1 MNFYSFA
8 YYSIND
14 IMNKEMNLMKNR
26 NFKLEY
32 KRFNS
37 IFDWI
42 LRMIGY
48 ALILIC
54 ISTVLGS
61 DKSIYIDPSYFGLWG
76 LLTAILIYI
85 LNKTIKPL
93 IVWLTLPLTGLT
105 LGLFYPFINVF
116 ILKLVDFILISHFDI
131 TGGIFMSI
139 FVAILISIL
148 NIIMDSIIFKGILG
162 KEELK

>member
-1 MNFYSFA
+1 
-8 YYSIND
+8 
-14 IMNKEMNLMKNR
+14 MKNR
-26 NFKLEY
+26 KLKLEY
-32 KRFNS
+32 KKFNS

-54 ISTVLGS
+54 VSTVLGS
-61 DKSIYIDPSYFGLWG
+61 DKSIYIDPNYFGFWG

-93 IVWLTLPLTGLT
+93 IFWLTLPLTGLT
-105 LGLFYPFINVF
+105 LGLFYPLINVF
-116 ILKLVDFILISHFDI
+116 ILKIVDYILLSHFDI
-131 TGGIFMSI
+131 TGGIFMSF

-162 KEELK
+162 KEEKC

>member
-1 MNFYSFA
+1 
-8 YYSIND
+8 
-14 IMNKEMNLMKNR
+14 MKNR
-26 NFKLEY
+26 KLKLEY
-32 KRFNS
+32 KKFNS

-54 ISTVLGS
+54 VSTVLGS
-61 DKSIYIDPSYFGLWG
+61 DKSIYIDSNYFGFWG

-93 IVWLTLPLTGLT
+93 IFWLTLPLTGLT
-105 LGLFYPFINVF
+105 LGLFYPLINVF
-116 ILKLVDFILISHFDI
+116 ILKIVDYILLSHFDI
-131 TGGIFMSI
+131 TGGIFMSF

-162 KEELK
+162 KEEK

>member
-1 MNFYSFA
+1 
-8 YYSIND
+8 
-14 IMNKEMNLMKNR
+14 MKNKKL
-26 NFKLEY
+26 KLEY
-32 KRFNS
+32 KKFNA

-54 ISTVLGS
+54 VSTILGS
-61 DKSIYIDPSYFGLWG
+61 DKSIYIDPSYFGFWG

-93 IVWLTLPLTGLT
+93 IFWLTLPLTGLT
-105 LGLFYPFINVF
+105 LGLFYPLINVF
-116 ILKLVDFILISHFDI
+116 ILKIVDFILLSHFDI
-131 TGGIFMSI
+131 TGGIFMSF

-162 KEELK
+162 KEER

>member
-1 MNFYSFA
+1 
-8 YYSIND
+8 
-14 IMNKEMNLMKNR
+14 MKNR
-26 NFKLEY
+26 KFKLEY

-61 DKSIYIDPSYFGLWG
+61 DKSIYIDPNYFGLWG

>member
-1 MNFYSFA
+1 
-8 YYSIND
+8 
-14 IMNKEMNLMKNR
+14 MKNR
-26 NFKLEY
+26 SSKFGS

-42 LRMIGY
+42 LRMVGY

-61 DKSIYIDPSYFGLWG
+61 DKSIYIDPNYFGVWG
-76 LLTAILIYI
+76 LLTAILIYV

-93 IVWLTLPLTGLT
+93 IVWLTLPLTALT
-105 LGLFYPFINVF
+105 LGLFYPLINVF
-116 ILKLVDFILISHFDI
+116 ILKLVDFILLSHFDI
-131 TGGIFMSI
+131 TGGILMSI

-148 NIIMDSIIFKGILG
+148 NIIMDTIIFKNILG
-162 KEELK
+162 EEK

>member
-1 MNFYSFA
+1 
-8 YYSIND
+8 
-14 IMNKEMNLMKNR
+14 MKNR
-26 NFKLEY
+26 EL
-32 KRFNS
+32 KRDNKKFNS

-54 ISTVLGS
+54 ISTILGS

-76 LLTAILIYI
+76 LLTAIFIYI

-105 LGLFYPFINVF
+105 LGLFYPLINVF
-116 ILKLVDFILISHFDI
+116 ILKLVDFILLSHFDI
-131 TGGIFMSI
+131 TGGIFMSF

-162 KEELK
+162 KEEK

>member
-1 MNFYSFA
+1 
-8 YYSIND
+8 
-14 IMNKEMNLMKNR
+14 MKNR
-26 NFKLEY
+26 KILNK
-32 KRFNS
+32 KVNS

-61 DKSIYIDPSYFGLWG
+61 DKSIYIDPNYFGVWG
-76 LLTAILIYI
+76 LITSILKYI
-85 LNKTIKPL
+85 LNKTVKPL
-93 IVWLTLPLTGLT
+93 IFWLTLPLTGLT

-116 ILKLVDFILISHFDI
+116 ILKLVDLILFSHFEI
-131 TGGIFMSI
+131 TGGIIMSI

-148 NIIMDSIIFKGILG
+148 NIIMDSIIFKNILG
-162 KEELK
+162 KEEQK

>member
-1 MNFYSFA
+1 
-8 YYSIND
+8 
-14 IMNKEMNLMKNR
+14 MKNR
-26 NFKLEY
+26 KLKLEY
-32 KRFNS
+32 KKFNA

-54 ISTVLGS
+54 VSTILGS
-61 DKSIYIDPSYFGLWG
+61 DKSIYIDPSYFGFWG

-93 IVWLTLPLTGLT
+93 IFWLTLPLTGLT
-105 LGLFYPFINVF
+105 LGLFYPLINVF
-116 ILKLVDFILISHFDI
+116 ILKIVDFILLSHFDI
-131 TGGIFMSI
+131 TGGIFMSF

-162 KEELK
+162 KEER

>member
-1 MNFYSFA
+1 
-8 YYSIND
+8 
-14 IMNKEMNLMKNR
+14 MKNR
-26 NFKLEY
+26 KLKLEY
-32 KRFNS
+32 KKFNS

-54 ISTVLGS
+54 VSTVLGS
-61 DKSIYIDPSYFGLWG
+61 DKSIYIDPNYFGFWG

-93 IVWLTLPLTGLT
+93 IFWLTLPLTGLT
-105 LGLFYPFINVF
+105 LGLFYPLINVF
-116 ILKLVDFILISHFDI
+116 ILKIVDYILLSHFDI
-131 TGGIFMSI
+131 TGGIFMSF

-162 KEELK
+162 KEEK

>member
-1 MNFYSFA
+1 
-8 YYSIND
+8 
-14 IMNKEMNLMKNR
+14 MKNR
-26 NFKLEY
+26 KLKLEY
-32 KRFNS
+32 KKFNS

-54 ISTVLGS
+54 VSTVLGS
-61 DKSIYIDPSYFGLWG
+61 DKSIYIDPNYFGFWG

-93 IVWLTLPLTGLT
+93 IFWLTLPLTGLT
-105 LGLFYPFINVF
+105 LGLFYPLINVF
-116 ILKLVDFILISHFDI
+116 ILKIVDYILLSHFDL
-131 TGGIFMSI
+131 TGGIFMSF

-162 KEELK
+162 KEEK

>member
-1 MNFYSFA
+1 
-8 YYSIND
+8 
-14 IMNKEMNLMKNR
+14 MKNR
-26 NFKLEY
+26 KFKLEN
-32 KRFNS
+32 KKFNA

-54 ISTVLGS
+54 ISTILGS
-61 DKSIYIDPSYFGLWG
+61 DKSIYIDPNYFGLWG

-93 IVWLTLPLTGLT
+93 IVWLTLPLTALT
-105 LGLFYPFINVF
+105 LGLFYPLINVF
-116 ILKLVDFILISHFDI
+116 ILKLVDFILLSHFDI
-131 TGGIFMSI
+131 TGGIFMSF

-162 KEELK
+162 KEEQ

>member
-1 MNFYSFA
+1 
-8 YYSIND
+8 
-14 IMNKEMNLMKNR
+14 MKNR
-26 NFKLEY
+26 KLKLEY
-32 KRFNS
+32 KKFNS

-54 ISTVLGS
+54 VSTVLGS
-61 DKSIYIDPSYFGLWG
+61 DKSIYIDPSYFGFWG

-93 IVWLTLPLTGLT
+93 IFWLTLPLTGLT
-105 LGLFYPFINVF
+105 LGLFYPLINVF
-116 ILKLVDFILISHFDI
+116 ILKIVDYILLSHFDI
-131 TGGIFMSI
+131 TGGIFMSF

-162 KEELK
+162 KEEK

>member
-1 MNFYSFA
+1 
-8 YYSIND
+8 
-14 IMNKEMNLMKNR
+14 MKNR
-26 NFKLEY
+26 KFKLEY

-54 ISTVLGS
+54 ISTILGS
-61 DKSIYIDPSYFGLWG
+61 DKSIYIDPNYFGIWG

-85 LNKTIKPL
+85 LNKTVKPL
-93 IVWLTLPLTGLT
+93 IFWLTLPLTGLT
-105 LGLFYPFINVF
+105 LGLFYPLINVF
-116 ILKLVDFILISHFDI
+116 ILKLVDFILMSHFDI
-131 TGGIFMSI
+131 TGGIFMSF

-148 NIIMDSIIFKGILG
+148 NIIMDSVIFKGILG
-162 KEELK
+162 KE

>member
-26 NFKLEY
+26 KFKLEY

-61 DKSIYIDPSYFGLWG
+61 DKSIYIDPNYFGLWG

>member
-1 MNFYSFA
+1 
-8 YYSIND
+8 
-14 IMNKEMNLMKNR
+14 MKKR
-26 NFKLEY
+26 KLKLEY

-61 DKSIYIDPSYFGLWG
+61 DKSIYIDPNYFGIWG

-85 LNKTIKPL
+85 LNRTIKPL

-105 LGLFYPFINVF
+105 LGLFYPLINVF

-162 KEELK
+162 KEEIK

>member
-1 MNFYSFA
+1 
-8 YYSIND
+8 
-14 IMNKEMNLMKNR
+14 MKNR
-26 NFKLEY
+26 KFKLEY
-32 KRFNS
+32 KNFNA

-54 ISTVLGS
+54 ISTILGS
-61 DKSIYIDPSYFGLWG
+61 DKSIYIDPNYFGLWG

-93 IVWLTLPLTGLT
+93 IVWLTLPLTALT
-105 LGLFYPFINVF
+105 LGLFYPLINVF
-116 ILKLVDFILISHFDI
+116 ILKLVDFILLSHFDI
-131 TGGIFMSI
+131 TGGIFMSF

-162 KEELK
+162 KEEK

>member
-1 MNFYSFA
+1 
-8 YYSIND
+8 
-14 IMNKEMNLMKNR
+14 MKNR
-26 NFKLEY
+26 KLKLEY
-32 KRFNS
+32 KKFNA

-54 ISTVLGS
+54 ISTILGS
-61 DKSIYIDPSYFGLWG
+61 DKSIYIDPNYFGLWG

-93 IVWLTLPLTGLT
+93 IVWLTIPLTALT
-105 LGLFYPFINVF
+105 LGLFYPLINVF
-116 ILKLVDFILISHFDI
+116 ILKLVDFILLSHFDI
-131 TGGIFMSI
+131 TGGIFMSF

-162 KEELK
+162 KEEK

>member
-1 MNFYSFA
+1 
-8 YYSIND
+8 
-14 IMNKEMNLMKNR
+14 MKNR
-26 NFKLEY
+26 KLKLEY
-32 KRFNS
+32 KHFNA

-54 ISTVLGS
+54 ISTILGS
-61 DKSIYIDPSYFGLWG
+61 DKSIYIDPNYFGLWG
-76 LLTAILIYI
+76 LLTAILIYV

-93 IVWLTLPLTGLT
+93 IVWLTLPLTALT
-105 LGLFYPFINVF
+105 LGLFYPLINVF
-116 ILKLVDFILISHFDI
+116 ILKLVDFILLSHFDI
-131 TGGIFMSI
+131 TGGIFMSF

-162 KEELK
+162 KEEK

>member
-1 MNFYSFA
+1 
-8 YYSIND
+8 
-14 IMNKEMNLMKNR
+14 MKNR
-26 NFKLEY
+26 KLKLEY
-32 KRFNS
+32 KKFNA

-54 ISTVLGS
+54 ISTILGS

-76 LLTAILIYI
+76 LLTAILIYV

-93 IVWLTLPLTGLT
+93 IVWLTIPLTALT
-105 LGLFYPFINVF
+105 LGLFYPLINVF
-116 ILKLVDFILISHFDI
+116 ILKLVDFILLSHFDI
-131 TGGIFMSI
+131 TGGIFMSF

-162 KEELK
+162 KEEK

>member
-1 MNFYSFA
+1 
-8 YYSIND
+8 
-14 IMNKEMNLMKNR
+14 MKNR
-26 NFKLEY
+26 KFKLEY
-32 KRFNS
+32 KKFNA

-54 ISTVLGS
+54 ISTILGS
-61 DKSIYIDPSYFGLWG
+61 DKSIYIDPNYFGLWG

-85 LNKTIKPL
+85 LNRTIKPL
-93 IVWLTLPLTGLT
+93 IVWLTLPLTALT
-105 LGLFYPFINVF
+105 LGLFYPLINVF
-116 ILKLVDFILISHFDI
+116 ILKLVDFILLSHFDI
-131 TGGIFMSI
+131 TGGIFMSF

-162 KEELK
+162 KEDK

>member
-1 MNFYSFA
+1 M
-8 YYSIND
+8 I
-14 IMNKEMNLMKNR
+14 KRKL
-26 NFKLEY
+26 KLEY

-54 ISTVLGS
+54 ISTLLGS
-61 DKSIYIDPSYFGLWG
+61 DKSIYIDPNYFGFWG

-93 IVWLTLPLTGLT
+93 IFWLTLPLTALT
-105 LGLFYPFINVF
+105 LGLFYPLINVF
-116 ILKLVDFILISHFDI
+116 ILKLVDFILFSHFDI
-131 TGGIFMSI
+131 TGGIFMSF
-139 FVAILISIL
+139 FVAILISVL

-162 KEELK
+162 KEGK

>member
-1 MNFYSFA
+1 
-8 YYSIND
+8 
-14 IMNKEMNLMKNR
+14 MKNR
-26 NFKLEY
+26 KLKLEY
-32 KRFNS
+32 KKFNA

-54 ISTVLGS
+54 ISTILGS
-61 DKSIYIDPSYFGLWG
+61 DKSIYIDPNYFGLWG

-93 IVWLTLPLTGLT
+93 IVWLTLPLTALT
-105 LGLFYPFINVF
+105 LGLFYPLINVF
-116 ILKLVDFILISHFDI
+116 ILKLVDFILLSHFDI
-131 TGGIFMSI
+131 TGGIFMSF

-162 KEELK
+162 KEEK

>member
-1 MNFYSFA
+1 
-8 YYSIND
+8 
-14 IMNKEMNLMKNR
+14 MKNR
-26 NFKLEY
+26 NKKFSLNK
-32 KRFNS
+32 FNS

-54 ISTVLGS
+54 ISTLLGS
-61 DKSIYIDPSYFGLWG
+61 DKSIYIDPSYFGIWG
-76 LLTAILIYI
+76 LLTAIIIFI
-85 LNKTIKPL
+85 LNKTIKPI

-116 ILKLVDFILISHFDI
+116 ILKLVDLILLSHFDI

-139 FVAILISIL
+139 FVALLISVL
-148 NIIMDSIIFKGILG
+148 NIIMDSIIFKNILG
-162 KEELK
+162 QEE

>member
-1 MNFYSFA
+1 
-8 YYSIND
+8 
-14 IMNKEMNLMKNR
+14 MNLMKNR
-26 NFKLEY
+26 KLKLEY
-32 KRFNS
+32 KKFNA

-54 ISTVLGS
+54 ISTILGS
-61 DKSIYIDPSYFGLWG
+61 DKSIYIDPNYFGLWG

-93 IVWLTLPLTGLT
+93 IVWLTLPLTALT
-105 LGLFYPFINVF
+105 LGLFYPLINVF
-116 ILKLVDFILISHFDI
+116 ILKLVDFILLSHFDI
-131 TGGIFMSI
+131 TGGIFMSF

-162 KEELK
+162 KEEK